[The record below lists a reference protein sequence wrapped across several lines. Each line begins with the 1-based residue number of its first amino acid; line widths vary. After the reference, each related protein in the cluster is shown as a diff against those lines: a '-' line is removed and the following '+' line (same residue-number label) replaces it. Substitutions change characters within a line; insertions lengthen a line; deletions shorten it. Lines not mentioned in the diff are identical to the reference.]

1 MNLFLRRGHWTHTVA
16 ILLAGAGVFLY
27 LWMSHQTYR
36 IGFPLDDAWIH
47 QTYARNLAK
56 GGEWAFIPGQP
67 SAGSTAPLWSFLLAV
82 GYWTSPSIPY
92 GWTFFLGGM
101 SLLGLMIVAQ
111 NWFQRETG
119 IDLALGALLIG
130 MEWHLLWAALSGMET
145 ALMAVLVLTVL
156 WLMGAFQPW
165 WGVMGI
171 LIGVGI
177 WIRPDAITLTAPVL
191 LMWLWKFSRREVQWI
206 QAGKFLAGFLILF
219 VPYIAFNW
227 LISGSVFPNTFYAKQ
242 AEYALLYEISV
253 WVRFLRSFGVM
264 LVGAGG
270 LLLPGFVWGIF
281 LAFREKRIAYLL
293 TSAWVIGYVALYAL
307 RLPVTY
313 QHGRYLM
320 PAMPVYFV
328 LALMGTV
335 QLVRG
340 LSLRRWGWIIS
351 RVWIGSIAGVTL
363 GFVFLGAQ
371 AYATDVAIIET
382 EMVETAQWVQ
392 QNTPSD
398 ALIAVHDIGAI
409 GYFSQR
415 KLVDL
420 AGLVSPEVIPFI
432 RDETRLREFLD
443 GQQVDYLV
451 TFPGWYEHLT
461 DGKPVVYQSRGKFA
475 PQAGGENMTVYRW
488 R

>member
-1 MNLFLRRGHWTHTVA
+1 M
-16 ILLAGAGVFLY
+16 
-27 LWMSHQTYR
+27 
-36 IGFPLDDAWIH
+36 GFPLDDAWIH

-67 SAGSTAPLWSFLLAV
+67 SAGSTASLWSFLLAV
-82 GYWTSPSIPY
+82 GYWISPSVPY
-92 GWTFFLGGM
+92 GWTFLLGGV

-119 IDLALGALLIG
+119 IDLALGALLVG

-145 ALMAVLVLTVL
+145 TLMAVLVLTVL
-156 WLMGAFQPW
+156 WLMGSSQPR

-191 LMWLWKFSRREVQWI
+191 LMWLWRFSRREVQWI
-206 QAGKFLAGFLILF
+206 QAGRFLAGFLSLF
-219 VPYIAFNW
+219 IPYIVFNW
-227 LISGSVFPNTFYAKQ
+227 LISGSVFPTTFYAKQ

-270 LLLPGFVWGIF
+270 LLLPGFLWGIF

-320 PAMPVYFV
+320 PAMPVYLV

-335 QLVRG
+335 QLVRR
-340 LSLRRWGWIIS
+340 LSQSRWGWIFS

-363 GFVFLGAQ
+363 GFIFLGAQ

-461 DGKPVVYQSRGKFA
+461 EGKPVVYQSRGKFA

>member
-1 MNLFLRRGHWTHTVA
+1 MSLFLKRWHWTNAVA

-27 LWMSHQTYR
+27 LWMSQHMYR

-56 GGEWAFIPGQP
+56 EGEWAFVPGQP
-67 SAGSTAPLWSFLLAV
+67 SAGSTAPLWSLLLAV
-82 GYWTSPSIPY
+82 GHWISPSVPF
-92 GWTFFLGGM
+92 GWTFLLGVM
-101 SLLGLMIVAQ
+101 SLLGLMGIAQ
-111 NWFQRETG
+111 NWVQRETNMA
-119 IDLALGALLIG
+119 LALGALWIG

-145 ALMAVLVLTVL
+145 ALMATLVLAVL
-156 WLMGAFQPW
+156 WWMGASRPW
-165 WGVMGI
+165 WGLIGT

-191 LMWLWKFSRREVQWI
+191 LLWLWRTSRGEAQWI
-206 QAGKFLAGFLILF
+206 HGGKFLVGFLLLWI
-219 VPYIAFNW
+219 PYLIFNW
-227 LISGSVFPNTFYAKQ
+227 SLSGSIFPNTFYAKQ
-242 AEYALLYEISV
+242 AEYAILYEIPV
-253 WVRFLRSFGVM
+253 FIRFLRSFGVM
-264 LVGAGG
+264 LVGGGG
-270 LLLPGFVWGIF
+270 LLLPGFLWGIF
-281 LAFREKRIAYLL
+281 LAVREKKIAYLL
-293 TSAWVIGYVALYAL
+293 ASIWVLGYVALYAL

-328 LALMGTV
+328 LALIGTV
-335 QLVRG
+335 QLVG
-340 LSLRRWGWIIS
+340 WMSQRRWGWIIS

-382 EMVETAQWVQ
+382 EMVETAHWVR

-461 DGKPVVYQSRGKFA
+461 EGKPVVYQSRGKFA